1 MAKKWVEVAA
11 SPEFNAL
18 APQQQ
23 EEARQQYWREVVA
36 PNVPQEQLQAVQSE
50 FDADTLPTI
59 ANPSAEP
66 LVIDI
71 VGGQPM
77 PAGDYAQIRQQEGA
91 PDPTEGMSGFDKFMA
106 GMGRSV
112 VETGRGLRQV
122 GSAVADAIPG
132 VDLTDY
138 RRNLQSEIDEA
149 RKLDAPLMATG
160 AGALGNAAG
169 YGVQTLVP
177 GGLIGRASMVGRAL
191 LPSTIAGNAALGAAL
206 GGIEPVATGESRLSN
221 LLAGSAGG
229 AIGAGA
235 GKVIGK
241 AATGAR
247 NMLRPSASG
256 IDRAAAD
263 ILRREAEDAANIMRA
278 QPSQVPGVQRTLA
291 EESLD
296 PGISRLE
303 RTLRSTGGRFD
314 AIDRSNNAARI
325 RALESFAGDDAAL
338 SAAKADRAQQTKA
351 LRDQAMNDTG
361 VDVDAVRTILDDRIN
376 RAATRPSVQSA
387 LMDVKRSLDAA
398 GDDVFSLY
406 GTRKYIGDLLSGKA
420 GGDKSYAKAATG
432 ELMQI
437 KAALDDKLADAS
449 PSFAQYLQKYRDLSA
464 PINRMEIGQS
474 LAGRK
479 SGSAIL
485 DPVTGAQVL
494 TPAQFSKAS
503 RSLDDVAAK
512 ATGFAKA
519 KATDI
524 LRPGDIAIIK
534 SIQDDLERQAFRA
547 TAGSGGN
554 SQTFERLGV
563 QARMARGAGREVV
576 RRIPIVGG
584 HVGDLMGVL
593 DKLRNDQL
601 KERIAYLVAN
611 PSEARRV
618 MAALPQAGRD
628 IVSKALAQ
636 IGGAAGSASAV
647 TASSQDQPLEVDF
660 QIAPDGSLVPQPSRN
675 P

>member
-1 MAKKWVEVAA
+1 MAEYDITAPDGHVYRITAPDDATQDQVLAYAKANYQGTA
-11 SPEFNAL
+11 PTPAPRAPE
-18 APQQQ
+18 P
-23 EEARQQYWREVVA
+23 
-36 PNVPQEQLQAVQSE
+36 
-50 FDADTLPTI
+50 
-59 ANPSAEP
+59 
-66 LVIDI
+66 
-71 VGGQPM
+71 
-77 PAGDYAQIRQQEGA
+77 A

-106 GMGRSV
+106 GLGRSV
-112 VETGRGLRQV
+112 AETGRGLRQV

-149 RKLDAPLMATG
+149 RRLDAPLMATG

-177 GGLIGRASMVGRAL
+177 GGLIGRAL

-256 IDRAAAD
+256 IDLAAAD
-263 ILRREAEDAANIMRA
+263 ILGREAEDAANIMRA

-296 PGISRLE
+296 PGIARFE

-338 SAAKADRAQQTKA
+338 SAAKADRAQQTEA
-351 LRDQAMNDTG
+351 LRNQAMNDTG

-593 DKLRNDQL
+593 DKMRNDQL
-601 KERIAYLVAN
+601 KERLAYLVAN

-636 IGGAAGSASAV
+636 AGGAAGSASAV